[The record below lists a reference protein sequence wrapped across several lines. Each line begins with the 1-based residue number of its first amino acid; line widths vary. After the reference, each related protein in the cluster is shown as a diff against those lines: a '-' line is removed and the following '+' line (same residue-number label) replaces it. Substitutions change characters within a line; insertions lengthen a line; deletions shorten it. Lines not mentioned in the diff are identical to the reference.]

1 MICLLTSVHE
11 LGFETNLGKK
21 MPLSNSP
28 SKVSGP
34 ATSFQQMNIQI
45 HLNSLYIN
53 NVNEVKLSKMMLPCS
68 CPRAHGECGS
78 N

>member
-34 ATSFQQMNIQI
+34 ANLLLLDEHSDTPKFIIYQQC
-45 HLNSLYIN
+45 
-53 NVNEVKLSKMMLPCS
+53 E
-68 CPRAHGECGS
+68 
-78 N
+78 